1 MHAEENQ
8 DILSWNG
15 RLKIAVDA
23 AHGNLLFM
31 SNPICYE

>member
-23 AHGNLLFM
+23 AHGNVLIM
-31 SNPICYE
+31 SNAIFFE